1 MSTIEKLKEVFS
13 TVMPQTDISNV
24 GPETSIGADL
34 GVDSLHMVLLAIAI
48 EDAFAVKLDF
58 SKPFKTVGDVAAIIE
73 AAQASEGAKNAN
85 R

>member
-1 MSTIEKLKEVFS
+1 MSTIEKLKEVFA

-48 EDAFAVKLDF
+48 EDAFAVRLDF
-58 SKPFKTVGDVAAIIE
+58 SKPFRTVGDVAAIIE
-73 AAQASEGAKNAN
+73 AAQAGKGANHAD

>member
-1 MSTIEKLKEVFS
+1 MSTIERLKEVFS
-13 TVMPQTDISNV
+13 TVMPQTDLSHV

-58 SKPFKTVGDVAAIIE
+58 SKPFKTVGDVAALIE
-73 AAQASEGAKNAN
+73 AAQANEGAKNAD